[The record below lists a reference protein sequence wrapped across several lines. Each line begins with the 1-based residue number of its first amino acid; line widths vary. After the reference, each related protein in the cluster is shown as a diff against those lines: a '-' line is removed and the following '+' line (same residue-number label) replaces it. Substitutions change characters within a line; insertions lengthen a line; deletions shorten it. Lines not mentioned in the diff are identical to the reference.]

1 MQNWPQPFLERM
13 KSELGDEYQA
23 FLESL
28 STVPPVSI
36 RLNPFKP
43 GFNVEGLSPVP
54 WCNSGYY
61 LPQRP
66 AFIFDPLFHAGT
78 YYVQEASSMFLET
91 VYRQV
96 FPDESPKLALD
107 MCAAPGGKSTHLL
120 ALLSSESLLLSNE
133 IIPKRNA
140 ILRQNLVKWGNA
152 NVFVTQNNPEDFS
165 KLGSLFDLVVV
176 DAPCS
181 GEGLF
186 RRDPE
191 AAEEWSEEAVQHC
204 AVRQRDILQ
213 QAMSALKR
221 GGILIYSTCTFE
233 KAEDEGQIKA
243 LIDSGEAEL
252 IELGKT
258 FEGIVQTSFGLRFYP
273 HKILGEGF
281 FISALR
287 KTGNDEHAKKV
298 KKTFLLQRVPE
309 AIAGYFRDASNF
321 RIFVHEERVYAIPVP
336 FVDTFLHLSE
346 TLFIRQAGIF
356 AGTVKGKDFIPSHD
370 LALNV
375 QVNSDNR
382 VVDLEEDKALLF
394 LKGEPVPVDSVE
406 KGWHLASYKGLPL
419 GWIKVL
425 QGRVNNYLP
434 KEWRIHKELPE
445 EYR

>member
-1 MQNWPQPFLERM
+1 MQNWPQSFLERM
-13 KSELGDEYQA
+13 KAELGDEYQA
-23 FLESL
+23 FQESL
-28 STVPPVSI
+28 STVAPVSI

-43 GFNVEGLSPVP
+43 GFNVDGLSPVP

-91 VYRQV
+91 VYKHV
-96 FPDESPKLALD
+96 FPNEGPKLVLD

-120 ALLSSESLLLSNE
+120 SLLPSESLLLSNE

-152 NVFVTQNNPEDFS
+152 NVFVTQNNPEDFG
-165 KLGSLFDLVVV
+165 KLGSFFDLVVV

-186 RRDPE
+186 RRDPG
-191 AAEEWSEEAVQHC
+191 AAEEWSEDAVDNC
-204 AVRQRDILQ
+204 AVRQADILQ

-233 KAEDEGQIKA
+233 KAEDEDQIKA

-252 IELGKT
+252 IDLGNT
-258 FEGIVQTSFGLRFYP
+258 FEGIVQTSYGLRFYP
-273 HKILGEGF
+273 HKIRGEGF

-298 KKTFLLQRVPE
+298 KKTFLLQRAPE
-309 AIAGYFRDASNF
+309 AIAGYFRDASGF

-346 TLFIRQAGIF
+346 SLFIRQAGIF

-370 LALNV
+370 LALNL
-375 QVNSDNR
+375 QVNSDDR
-382 VVDLEEDKALLF
+382 MVELEEDKALLF
-394 LKGEPVPVDSVE
+394 LKGEPVPVDSAE
-406 KGWHLASYKGLPL
+406 KGWHLASYKGIPL

-434 KEWRIHKELPE
+434 KEWRIHKDLPE